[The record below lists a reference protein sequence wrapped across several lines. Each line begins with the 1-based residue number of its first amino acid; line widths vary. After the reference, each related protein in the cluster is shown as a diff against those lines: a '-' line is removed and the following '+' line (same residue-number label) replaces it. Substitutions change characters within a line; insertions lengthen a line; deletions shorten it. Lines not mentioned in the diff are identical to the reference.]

1 MESCCIQILSRN
13 VTVNREQIERF
24 GKEIKENKRN
34 VWSITPEKHV
44 DRLYMKR
51 KDGRTRSDE
60 CGMLR

>member
-34 VWSITPEKHV
+34 VWIITPENHM
-44 DRLYMKR
+44 DRLYIKR

>member
-34 VWSITPEKHV
+34 V
-44 DRLYMKR
+44 
-51 KDGRTRSDE
+51 
-60 CGMLR
+60 